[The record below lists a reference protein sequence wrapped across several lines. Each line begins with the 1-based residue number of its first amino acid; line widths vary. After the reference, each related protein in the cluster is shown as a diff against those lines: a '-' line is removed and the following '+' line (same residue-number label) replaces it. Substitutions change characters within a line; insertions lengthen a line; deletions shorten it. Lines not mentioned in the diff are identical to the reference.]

1 MSPHF
6 FLTDNDE
13 YHTLWNTGRY
23 SRADCRTLRPG
34 THSFD
39 RRNRNLRSVAPR
51 PENNRTP
58 AVAGS
63 LQRLDASRGCDR
75 CSHHLRVRN
84 LRCGR
89 HDMLRGSSGKNLHTL
104 RRSGRRRAGSGVIP
118 AARCHLHA
126 SQPDQPLKR
135 RIPEKT
141 KGILF
146 SNFFRHEFAPTFSAF
161 AKNPLE
167 RISTTGCHLA
177 TGLAHESKYTP
188 LRFGFISSFRTAVAL
203 GSAQIYL
210 ALPQTCT
217 IFAAWTQRKD
227 IFTSIPETA
236 KARRRPRSDWPC
248 ELCAPAKAFTSDSS
262 SSRCDTTKRKSG
274 NSSTK

>member
-1 MSPHF
+1 MNDKRKCGDNHCYCHNIQEIRMSPHF

-118 AARCHLHA
+118 AARCHLH
-126 SQPDQPLKR
+126 PYP
-135 RIPEKT
+135 
-141 KGILF
+141 
-146 SNFFRHEFAPTFSAF
+146 APVHGT
-161 AKNPLE
+161 
-167 RISTTGCHLA
+167 
-177 TGLAHESKYTP
+177 YTL
-188 LRFGFISSFRTAVAL
+188 LR
-203 GSAQIYL
+203 
-210 ALPQTCT
+210 
-217 IFAAWTQRKD
+217 
-227 IFTSIPETA
+227 
-236 KARRRPRSDWPC
+236 
-248 ELCAPAKAFTSDSS
+248 DSPP
-262 SSRCDTTKRKSG
+262 SSRKPTGSTSETTYSRKNERDSIFKFFPARICSDLFRLCKKSAG
-274 NSSTK
+274 KNFHNRLSPRNRPCS

>member
-1 MSPHF
+1 MNDKRKCGDNHCYCHNIQEIRMSPHF

-104 RRSGRRRAGSGVIP
+104 RRSGRRRAGSGCSMP
-118 AARCHLHA
+118 
-126 SQPDQPLKR
+126 
-135 RIPEKT
+135 
-141 KGILF
+141 
-146 SNFFRHEFAPTFSAF
+146 
-161 AKNPLE
+161 
-167 RISTTGCHLA
+167 
-177 TGLAHESKYTP
+177 
-188 LRFGFISSFRTAVAL
+188 
-203 GSAQIYL
+203 
-210 ALPQTCT
+210 
-217 IFAAWTQRKD
+217 
-227 IFTSIPETA
+227 
-236 KARRRPRSDWPC
+236 
-248 ELCAPAKAFTSDSS
+248 
-262 SSRCDTTKRKSG
+262 SSRKPTGSTSETTYSRKNERDSIFKFFPARICSDLFRLCKKSAG
-274 NSSTK
+274 KNFHNRLSPRNRPCS

>member
-1 MSPHF
+1 MNIILYGIPDDTAE
-6 FLTDNDE
+6 LIA
-13 YHTLWNTGRY
+13 GRY
-23 SRADCRTLRPG
+23 DLELIHSIEEIGACGTLLPVPKI
-34 THSFD
+34 T
-39 RRNRNLRSVAPR
+39 
-51 PENNRTP
+51 

-63 LQRLDASRGCDR
+63 LQRPDASRGCDR

-126 SQPDQPLKR
+126 SQPNQPLKR

-188 LRFGFISSFRTAVAL
+188 LRF
-203 GSAQIYL
+203 
-210 ALPQTCT
+210 
-217 IFAAWTQRKD
+217 
-227 IFTSIPETA
+227 
-236 KARRRPRSDWPC
+236 
-248 ELCAPAKAFTSDSS
+248 
-262 SSRCDTTKRKSG
+262 
-274 NSSTK
+274 

>member
-1 MSPHF
+1 MNDKRKCGDNHCYCHNIQEIRMSPHF

-126 SQPDQPLKR
+126 SQPDQPLDSIFKFFPA
-135 RIPEKT
+135 RICSD
-141 KGILF
+141 LF
-146 SNFFRHEFAPTFSAF
+146 RLCKKSAGKNFHNRLSPR
-161 AKNPLE
+161 N
-167 RISTTGCHLA
+167 
-177 TGLAHESKYTP
+177 
-188 LRFGFISSFRTAVAL
+188 
-203 GSAQIYL
+203 
-210 ALPQTCT
+210 
-217 IFAAWTQRKD
+217 
-227 IFTSIPETA
+227 
-236 KARRRPRSDWPC
+236 RPCS
-248 ELCAPAKAFTSDSS
+248 
-262 SSRCDTTKRKSG
+262 
-274 NSSTK
+274 

>member
-1 MSPHF
+1 MNDKRKCGDNHCYCHNIQEIRMSPHF

-89 HDMLRGSSGKNLHTL
+89 HDMLRGSSGC
-104 RRSGRRRAGSGVIP
+104 SMP
-118 AARCHLHA
+118 
-126 SQPDQPLKR
+126 
-135 RIPEKT
+135 
-141 KGILF
+141 
-146 SNFFRHEFAPTFSAF
+146 
-161 AKNPLE
+161 
-167 RISTTGCHLA
+167 
-177 TGLAHESKYTP
+177 
-188 LRFGFISSFRTAVAL
+188 
-203 GSAQIYL
+203 
-210 ALPQTCT
+210 
-217 IFAAWTQRKD
+217 
-227 IFTSIPETA
+227 
-236 KARRRPRSDWPC
+236 
-248 ELCAPAKAFTSDSS
+248 
-262 SSRCDTTKRKSG
+262 SSRKPTGSTSETTYSRKNERDSIFKFFPARICSDLFRLCKKSAG
-274 NSSTK
+274 KNFHNRLSPRNRPCS

>member
-1 MSPHF
+1 MNDKRKCGDNHCYCHNIQEIRMSPHF

-39 RRNRNLRSVAPR
+39 RRNRSLRSVAPR

-89 HDMLRGSSGKNLHTL
+89 HDMLRGSSGEKSSHSAAI
-104 RRSGRRRAGSGVIP
+104 REAKSWKRSYSGCSMP
-118 AARCHLHA
+118 
-126 SQPDQPLKR
+126 
-135 RIPEKT
+135 
-141 KGILF
+141 
-146 SNFFRHEFAPTFSAF
+146 
-161 AKNPLE
+161 
-167 RISTTGCHLA
+167 
-177 TGLAHESKYTP
+177 
-188 LRFGFISSFRTAVAL
+188 
-203 GSAQIYL
+203 
-210 ALPQTCT
+210 
-217 IFAAWTQRKD
+217 
-227 IFTSIPETA
+227 
-236 KARRRPRSDWPC
+236 
-248 ELCAPAKAFTSDSS
+248 
-262 SSRCDTTKRKSG
+262 SSRKPTGSTSETTYSRKNERDSIFKFFPARICSDLFRLCKKSAG
-274 NSSTK
+274 KNFHNRLSPRNRPCS

>member
-1 MSPHF
+1 MNDKRKCGDNHCYCHNIQEIRMSPHF
-6 FLTDNDE
+6 FLT
-13 YHTLWNTGRY
+13 

-167 RISTTGCHLA
+167 RI
-177 TGLAHESKYTP
+177 
-188 LRFGFISSFRTAVAL
+188 
-203 GSAQIYL
+203 
-210 ALPQTCT
+210 
-217 IFAAWTQRKD
+217 
-227 IFTSIPETA
+227 FTLLSPG
-236 KARRRPRSDWPC
+236 
-248 ELCAPAKAFTSDSS
+248 
-262 SSRCDTTKRKSG
+262 SSRRDLYDLQQLPADVRCNYRL
-274 NSSTK
+274 